1 MTIAI
6 IDLGTNTFNLLVART
21 HRQDFTSLYN
31 EKQPVKLGSGGIH
44 RGMITPDAFNRAV
57 KAMTHYRKILE
68 KWKPDEIRAYGTSAL
83 RSARNGSDL
92 IKNIFE
98 KTGIRVKVISGK
110 EEAGF
115 VFRGI
120 SAAISL
126 DEPYL
131 VMDIG
136 GGSVEFILANKK
148 EKWWEQSFP
157 LGIAR
162 LLARFHPSDPVSD
175 LDIKNI
181 EEYLGEQLEPLIV
194 RIRETSP
201 QWLVGASGTFD
212 TLYSIAV
219 SAGTINE
226 EPGKTVHAIPAT
238 VFRQLYDKLIASS
251 YAVRRSMPGLVWYRA
266 DMIVVAAI
274 FVNFV
279 LSGLDADKII
289 QTSYAL
295 KEGAV
300 LHRMEQMQ

>member
-44 RGMITPDAFNRAV
+44 QGMITPDAFNRAV

-68 KWKPDEIRAYGTSAL
+68 KWNPDEIRAYGTSAL

-126 DEPYL
+126 DGPYL

-148 EKWWEQSFP
+148 EKWWEQS
-157 LGIAR
+157 
-162 LLARFHPSDPVSD
+162 S
-175 LDIKNI
+175 
-181 EEYLGEQLEPLIV
+181 
-194 RIRETSP
+194 
-201 QWLVGASGTFD
+201 
-212 TLYSIAV
+212 
-219 SAGTINE
+219 
-226 EPGKTVHAIPAT
+226 
-238 VFRQLYDKLIASS
+238 
-251 YAVRRSMPGLVWYRA
+251 
-266 DMIVVAAI
+266 
-274 FVNFV
+274 
-279 LSGLDADKII
+279 
-289 QTSYAL
+289 
-295 KEGAV
+295 
-300 LHRMEQMQ
+300 